1 MEILAGN
8 SGNVYADD
16 LLRLALDVGEG
27 MLKNG
32 GEISRVEDTIERI
45 CRAYGAVHVE
55 VFTIISVI
63 HASVRMAD
71 DS

>member
-1 MEILAGN
+1 MDKQE
-8 SGNVYADD
+8 VKKEFFADD

-32 GEISRVEDTIERI
+32 GEISRVEDTVERI
-45 CRAYGAVHVE
+45 CRAYGAEHVE

-63 HASVRMAD
+63 NASVRI
-71 DS
+71 